1 MVERVHWVHLSIFC
15 KGFIVWLA
23 KPRKCYTQ
31 PYQKFEVFWGLTS
44 KKIKFSWINNPQSFI
59 LNLKNS
65 VLVPASKFEVFE
77 GCHKWGFFKDSSKKL
92 QKYGLFCYV
101 FYKISHIFW
110 DFSRNPQ
117 KSSKS
122 WTSSSTQNLRFIEVL
137 LN

>member
-1 MVERVHWVHLSIFC
+1 MWVLLGVPLEAIGTRVGTNLKNANLKLI
-15 KGFIVWLA
+15 K
-23 KPRKCYTQ
+23 
-31 PYQKFEVFWGLTS
+31 KFEVVWGLAS
-44 KKIKFSWINNPQSFI
+44 KNLNNFSINNPQSFI

-110 DFSRNPQ
+110 DFSRNPR

-122 WTSSSTQNLRFIEVL
+122 WTSSSTQNLRFFEVL